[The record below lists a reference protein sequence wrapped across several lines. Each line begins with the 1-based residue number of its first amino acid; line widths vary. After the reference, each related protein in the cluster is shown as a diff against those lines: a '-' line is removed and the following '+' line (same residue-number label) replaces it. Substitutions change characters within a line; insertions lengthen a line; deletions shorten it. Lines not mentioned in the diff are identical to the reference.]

1 MIAYGRWSLT
11 RTRGGCINY
20 EGLTLPFLRST
31 FTSTLNHSSMELV
44 LNTQIAKKL
53 LFQTN
58 LNKIQLFPAQSF

>member
-1 MIAYGRWSLT
+1 MVVH
-11 RTRGGCINY
+11 

-53 LFQTN
+53 SFQTN
-58 LNKIQLFPAQSF
+58 LNKIQFFLAQSF